1 MRKILSGLMIF
12 GVLQMQAQDAH
23 FSQFHLMPLQLN
35 PAMTGFFDGVARIG
49 AIYRNQWFT
58 LGHTK
63 FETYG
68 AYVDGKLI
76 LGKHQQDYLGIGG
89 SFYRDV
95 AGDQAFTTTD
105 AAISIAYS
113 KGFGYHTKH
122 SIALGIQAEF
132 MMKQFRNGGA
142 TFPDGIAENIG
153 KTNIGIDATIGL
165 RYHVEFHSRVNMYL
179 GFAYAHVAQAK
190 ESFLSGDKLYSK
202 YVATAGAVIAIQ
214 ERFNLVPSFM
224 FLMQGPSLEA
234 NVGAG
239 AQYVFGNTWESKN
252 SFTFALNAR
261 FARPEGADAL
271 IPNMRLDYKGFIL
284 GVAYDINISNL
295 IRGTNSVGAI
305 EVGAAY
311 LIRPKKRGPHTITV
325 CPSW

>member
-1 MRKILSGLMIF
+1 MIV
-12 GVLQMQAQDAH
+12 GGAVSLQAQDVH

-58 LGHTK
+58 IGHTK

-68 AYVDGKLI
+68 AYVDGKLL
-76 LGKHQQDYLGIGG
+76 LGKHKEDYLGIGG

-95 AGDQAFTTTD
+95 SGDQAFTTTD
-105 AAISIAYS
+105 GAVSIAYS

-142 TFPDGIAENIG
+142 TFPDGISENIG

-165 RYHVEFHSRVNMYL
+165 RYHVEFHTRVNMYL
-179 GFAYAHVAQAK
+179 GFAYAHVARSK
-190 ESFLSGDKLYSK
+190 ENFTGASTDKLYSK

-214 ERFNLVPSFM
+214 DKFNLVPSFM

-239 AQYVFGNTWESKN
+239 AQYVFGNTWDSKN

-271 IPNMRLDYKGFIL
+271 IPNLRLDYYGFIL

-295 IRGTNSVGAI
+295 IRATNSVGAI

-311 LIRPKKRGPHTITV
+311 IIRPKKRGPHTITY